1 MLKKIGITILTI
13 LILTIGGCV
22 FIITYK
28 GSRMDAELHFSHL
41 SKLYPTKNVEDIFEK
56 YPEGGTL
63 IHIRFVKEGDDK
75 YKYYYRLK
83 VDSKNKT
90 IIGKEDKIIYK
101 YNKYTDIYSVPVEY
115 KNGEIIYLENP
126 ELENHKITFL
136 FENLSY
142 AEMIRY
148 KFKRSSYGYDS
159 DSYTLSYYIPIDLA
173 QQYLDFDEKCEAF
186 IYINAKTKG
195 FADVRL
201 DSIKCSESITETFK
215 IGE

>member
-1 MLKKIGITILTI
+1 MNTGC
-13 LILTIGGCV
+13 LIS
-22 FIITYK
+22 K
-28 GSRMDAELHFSHL
+28 GKRRDAEEHFSSL
-41 SKLYPTKNVEDIFEK
+41 SNLYPTKNVDDLFEK

-63 IHIRFVKEGDDK
+63 NHRVFIREGDNEC
-75 YKYYYRLK
+75 YYFNSLK
-83 VDSKNKT
+83 VDSINKT
-90 IIGKEDKIIYK
+90 IVGYEKKRIYK
-101 YNKYTDIYSVPVEY
+101 NKIYEEVYEVPVEY

-195 FADVRL
+195 FADVEL
-201 DSIKCSESITETFK
+201 TSMKCSESIIETFK

>member
-1 MLKKIGITILTI
+1 MNTGC
-13 LILTIGGCV
+13 LIS
-22 FIITYK
+22 K
-28 GSRMDAELHFSHL
+28 GKRRDAEEHFSSL
-41 SKLYPTKNVEDIFEK
+41 SDLYPTKNVEDLFEK

-63 IHIRFVKEGDDK
+63 SHSIFTNEGEVG
-75 YKYYYRLK
+75 YKYYYTFK
-83 VDSKNKT
+83 IDSINKT
-90 IIGKEDKIIYK
+90 ITGYEKKKIYK
-101 YNKYTDIYSVPVEY
+101 SGEFTEIYTVPVEY

>member
-1 MLKKIGITILTI
+1 MKKIILLMTF
-13 LILTIGGCV
+13 LI
-22 FIITYK
+22 IITMNTGCLISK
-28 GSRMDAELHFSHL
+28 GKRRDAEEHFSSL
-41 SKLYPTKNVEDIFEK
+41 SDLYPTKNVEDLFEK

-63 IHIRFVKEGDDK
+63 SHSIFTFEEGLRTL
-75 YKYYYRLK
+75 YYYRLK
-83 VDSKNKT
+83 VDSMNKT
-90 IIGKEDKIIYK
+90 IIGVEEKSIRKEKFE
-101 YNKYTDIYSVPVEY
+101 DIYTVPVEY

-195 FADVRL
+195 FADVEL
-201 DSIKCSESITETFK
+201 TSMKCSESIIETFK

>member
-56 YPEGGTL
+56 YPGGGTL
-63 IHIRFVKEGDDK
+63 RHIRFVKEGDDK

-90 IIGKEDKIIYK
+90 IIGYEMKKIYK
-101 YNKYTDIYSVPVEY
+101 YEKFTEIHTVPVEY

-126 ELENHKITFL
+126 ELQNHKITFL
-136 FENLSY
+136 FENLDY
-142 AEMIRY
+142 KEIIKY
-148 KFKRSSYGYDS
+148 KFKDSSYGIDS
-159 DSYTLSYYIPIDLA
+159 GMYTLSYYVPVEVSR
-173 QQYLDFDEKCEAF
+173 QYLDTTKECIPSMLITSKSSGFPDIRFD
-186 IYINAKTKG
+186 
-195 FADVRL
+195 
-201 DSIKCSESITETFK
+201 SMKCSESITETFE
-215 IGE
+215 IGK

>member
-1 MLKKIGITILTI
+1 MNTGC
-13 LILTIGGCV
+13 LIS
-22 FIITYK
+22 K
-28 GSRMDAELHFSHL
+28 GKRRDAEEHFSSL
-41 SKLYPTKNVEDIFEK
+41 SDLYPTKNVEDLFKK

-63 IHIRFVKEGDDK
+63 SHSIFTNEGEVG
-75 YKYYYRLK
+75 YKYYYTFK
-83 VDSKNKT
+83 IDSINKT
-90 IIGKEDKIIYK
+90 ITGYEKKKIYK
-101 YNKYTDIYSVPVEY
+101 SGEFTEIYTVPVEY

-201 DSIKCSESITETFK
+201 DSIKCSESITETFE
-215 IGE
+215 IGK

>member
-1 MLKKIGITILTI
+1 MNTGC
-13 LILTIGGCV
+13 LIS
-22 FIITYK
+22 K
-28 GSRMDAELHFSHL
+28 GKRRDAEEHFSSL
-41 SKLYPTKNVEDIFEK
+41 SDLYPTKNVEDLFEK

-63 IHIRFVKEGDDK
+63 NHSIFTNEGEVG
-75 YKYYYRLK
+75 YKYYYTFK
-83 VDSKNKT
+83 IDSINKT
-90 IIGKEDKIIYK
+90 ITGYEKKKIYK
-101 YNKYTDIYSVPVEY
+101 SGEFTEIYTVPVEY

-195 FADVRL
+195 FADVEL
-201 DSIKCSESITETFK
+201 TSMKCSESIIETFK

>member
-1 MLKKIGITILTI
+1 MNTGC
-13 LILTIGGCV
+13 LIS
-22 FIITYK
+22 K
-28 GSRMDAELHFSHL
+28 GKRRDAEEHFSSL
-41 SKLYPTKNVEDIFEK
+41 SDLYPTKNVEDLFKK

-63 IHIRFVKEGDDK
+63 SHSIFTNEGEVG
-75 YKYYYRLK
+75 YKYYYTFK
-83 VDSKNKT
+83 IDSINKT
-90 IIGKEDKIIYK
+90 ITGYEKKKIYK
-101 YNKYTDIYSVPVEY
+101 SGEFTEIYTVPVEY

-195 FADVRL
+195 FADVEL
-201 DSIKCSESITETFK
+201 TSMKCSESIIETFK

>member
-1 MLKKIGITILTI
+1 
-13 LILTIGGCV
+13 
-22 FIITYK
+22 
-28 GSRMDAELHFSHL
+28 MDAELHFSHL

-126 ELENHKITFL
+126 ELQNHKITFL
-136 FENLSY
+136 FENLDY
-142 AEMIRY
+142 KEIIKY
-148 KFKRSSYGYDS
+148 KFKDSSYGIDS
-159 DSYTLSYYIPIDLA
+159 GMYTLYYDVPLDVA
-173 QQYLDFDEKCEAF
+173 KQYLNITDECKPTIF
-186 IYINAKTKG
+186 IVAKSREFPEIEFG
-195 FADVRL
+195 SF
-201 DSIKCSESITETFK
+201 KCSATISETFE

>member
-41 SKLYPTKNVEDIFEK
+41 AKLYPTKNVEDIFEK
-56 YPEGGTL
+56 YPGGGTL
-63 IHIRFVKEGDDK
+63 IHIRFVKEGDDE
-75 YKYYYRLK
+75 YNYYYRLK

-90 IIGKEDKIIYK
+90 IIGYEIKTLYK
-101 YNKYTDIYSVPVEY
+101 SMSSKDLYKVPVEY

-136 FENLSY
+136 FENLDY
-142 AEMIRY
+142 KEIIKY
-148 KFKRSSYGYDS
+148 KFKDSSYGIDS
-159 DSYTLSYYIPIDLA
+159 GMYTLSYYVPVEVSR
-173 QQYLDFDEKCEAF
+173 QYLDTTKECIPSMLITSKSSGFPDIRFD
-186 IYINAKTKG
+186 
-195 FADVRL
+195 
-201 DSIKCSESITETFK
+201 SMKCSESITETFK

>member
-1 MLKKIGITILTI
+1 MNTGC
-13 LILTIGGCV
+13 LIS
-22 FIITYK
+22 K
-28 GSRMDAELHFSHL
+28 GKRRDAEEHFSSL
-41 SKLYPTKNVEDIFEK
+41 SDLYPTKNVEDLFEK

-63 IHIRFVKEGDDK
+63 NHSYSIMEGNDDNI
-75 YKYYYRLK
+75 YYYSFK
-83 VDSKNKT
+83 VDSINKT
-90 IIGKEDKIIYK
+90 IIGYEKKVIYK
-101 YNKYTDIYSVPVEY
+101 NQKFEDLYKVPVEY

-195 FADVRL
+195 FADVEL
-201 DSIKCSESITETFK
+201 TSMKCSESIIETFK

>member
-1 MLKKIGITILTI
+1 MNTGC
-13 LILTIGGCV
+13 LIS
-22 FIITYK
+22 K
-28 GSRMDAELHFSHL
+28 GKRRDAEEHFSSL
-41 SKLYPTKNVEDIFEK
+41 SDLYPTKNVEDLFEK
-56 YPEGGTL
+56 YPKGGTL
-63 IHIRFVKEGDDK
+63 NHSYSIMEGNDDNI
-75 YKYYYRLK
+75 YYYSFK
-83 VDSKNKT
+83 VDSINKT
-90 IIGKEDKIIYK
+90 IIGYEKKVIYK
-101 YNKYTDIYSVPVEY
+101 NQKFEDLYKVPVEY

-195 FADVRL
+195 FADVEL
-201 DSIKCSESITETFK
+201 TSMKCSESIIETFK

>member
-1 MLKKIGITILTI
+1 MNTGC
-13 LILTIGGCV
+13 LIS
-22 FIITYK
+22 K
-28 GSRMDAELHFSHL
+28 GKRRDAEEHFSSL
-41 SKLYPTKNVEDIFEK
+41 SDLYPTKNVEDLFEK

-63 IHIRFVKEGDDK
+63 SHSIFTNEGEVG
-75 YKYYYRLK
+75 YKYYYTFK
-83 VDSKNKT
+83 IDSINKT
-90 IIGKEDKIIYK
+90 ITGYEKKKIYK
-101 YNKYTDIYSVPVEY
+101 SGEFTEIYTVPVEY

-195 FADVRL
+195 FADVEL
-201 DSIKCSESITETFK
+201 TSMKCSESIIETFK